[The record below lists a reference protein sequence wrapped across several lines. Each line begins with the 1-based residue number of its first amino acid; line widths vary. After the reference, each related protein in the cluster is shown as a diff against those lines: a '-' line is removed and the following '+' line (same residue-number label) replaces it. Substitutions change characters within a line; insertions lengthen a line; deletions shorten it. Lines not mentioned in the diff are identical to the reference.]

1 MFGNQTLLYQV
12 VLPVRSCA
20 AALRRKNKSLVFLPP
35 APEAN
40 RIHTQCGVIISI
52 TLMILKHHN

>member
-1 MFGNQTLLYQV
+1 MFGNQTLLCPV

-40 RIHTQCGVIISI
+40 RIHTQ
-52 TLMILKHHN
+52 LH